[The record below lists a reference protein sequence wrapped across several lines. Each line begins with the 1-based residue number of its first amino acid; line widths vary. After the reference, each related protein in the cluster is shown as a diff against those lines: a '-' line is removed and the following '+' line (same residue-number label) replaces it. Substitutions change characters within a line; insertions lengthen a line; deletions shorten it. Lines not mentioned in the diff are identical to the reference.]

1 MLSNISLSQGWVLGG
16 ETAAAAALKSS
27 SDSFVPVR
35 YDSLLFS
42 FLAAKSFRPEFLL
55 LKVHLDGIVH
65 HRIEYVQAEMRRNLN

>member
-16 ETAAAAALKSS
+16 ETAAALKSS

-35 YDSLLFS
+35 YDSLLFF
-42 FLAAKSFRPEFLL
+42 FLSAKSFRPEFLL

-65 HRIEYVQAEMRRNLN
+65 HRIEYVRAEMRRNLN